1 MVYIYIYTYNWNTYN
16 FPLSRTQ
23 VVLCPAPNEVGSPGR
38 TLKLLREGLLLT
50 DALLGMEMDGLGNME
65 IYRDIHGFREAVIY
79 IHAI

>member
-1 MVYIYIYTYNWNTYN
+1 MHIFNWDTYN
-16 FPLSRTQ
+16 FLLSRTQ

-65 IYRDIHGFREAVIY
+65 IYPDIHGFPEAVIY
-79 IHAI
+79 IHRI